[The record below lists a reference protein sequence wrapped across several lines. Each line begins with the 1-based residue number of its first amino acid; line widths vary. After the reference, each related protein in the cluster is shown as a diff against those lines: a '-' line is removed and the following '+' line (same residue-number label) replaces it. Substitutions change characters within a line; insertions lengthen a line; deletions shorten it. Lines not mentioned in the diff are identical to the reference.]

1 MWFISYSTVYTF
13 LQDSLFAKHV
23 YVLFQGIGV
32 GCIFVHLWC
41 LFTLFVVRRKKYAE
55 SKKEKVPSLILY
67 FHQIGLLLEKESQLE
82 HPVLKIGDDDY
93 ILLLDLFLDKK
104 RYLSMR

>member
-1 MWFISYSTVYTF
+1 MGVFLYIYDVY
-13 LQDSLFAKHV
+13 LHYLSS
-23 YVLFQGIGV
+23 
-32 GCIFVHLWC
+32 
-41 LFTLFVVRRKKYAE
+41 VVKNMLSQKDI
-55 SKKEKVPSLILY
+55 KKEKVPSLILY

>member
-32 GCIFVHLWC
+32 ALY
-41 LFTLFVVRRKKYAE
+41 VVG
-55 SKKEKVPSLILY
+55 VFLY
-67 FHQIGLLLEKESQLE
+67 IYDVYLH
-82 HPVLKIGDDDY
+82 
-93 ILLLDLFLDKK
+93 
-104 RYLSMR
+104 YLSSVVKNMLSQKRKRSLA